1 MDLVSANIGVVE
13 QSLFSRILTKI
24 GIAILAIAL
33 FDLLFV
39 NWWILKK
46 SKVSK
51 DEANPASQVVNKA
64 DSDTIREITS
74 TPSPTP
80 STSPTS
86 SSKSTTQSSPIVKT
100 ETVIE
105 KQTQTIGQTA
115 QKEIF
120 VPLGQGSTNSSSFA
134 DLLGTDVTIDTSKY
148 SAIDSVVFEA
158 SIWPEGGNGRAY
170 AQIKNVTDNNPLFES
185 QISNSSASGV
195 VKTSSKIPISTGAK
209 TYRVQA
215 KTDITNF
222 VAHVENARIK
232 ITLR

>member
-1 MDLVSANIGVVE
+1 ME

-46 SKVSK
+46 SK
-51 DEANPASQVVNKA
+51 DNPEAANLASQVVEKDA
-64 DSDTIREITS
+64 RDMTKEITVS
-74 TPSPTP
+74 PSPTP
-80 STSPTS
+80 SSSPTN
-86 SSKSTTQSSPIVKT
+86 SSKSTIQPSPIVKT
-100 ETVIE
+100 ETIVE
-105 KQTQTIGQTA
+105 KQTQTIVQTA

-120 VPLGQGSTNSSSFA
+120 VPMGQGSTNSYTFA
-134 DLLGTDVTIDTSKY
+134 DLNGTDVTIDTSKY
-148 SAIDSVVFEA
+148 SAIDSVIFEA

-170 AQIKNVTDNNPLFES
+170 AQIKNVTDNNPLIES
-185 QISNSSASGV
+185 QITNSSSSGV
-195 VKTSSKIPISTGAK
+195 VKTSGTIPIPTGTK

>member
-1 MDLVSANIGVVE
+1 ME

-33 FDLLFV
+33 FDLIFV

-46 SKVSK
+46 TKVNSDK
-51 DEANPASQVVNKA
+51 ANLASQVVNKA
-64 DSDTIREITS
+64 DADTTREITS
-74 TPSPTP
+74 TPSPISSP
-80 STSPTS
+80 SSTN
-86 SSKSTTQSSPIVKT
+86 SSKSASQSSPIVKT
-100 ETVIE
+100 ETVVE
-105 KQTQTIGQTA
+105 KQTQTIVQTA

-120 VPLGQGSTNSSSFA
+120 VPLGQGSTNSSPFA

-148 SAIDSVVFEA
+148 STIDSVIFEA

-170 AQIKNVTDNNPLFES
+170 AQIKNVTDNNPLIES
-185 QISNSSASGV
+185 QISGSSSSGV
-195 VKTSSKIPISTGAK
+195 VKTSGTIPILPGSK

-222 VAHVENARIK
+222 AAHVENARIK